1 MLGFLVSEEDRASRF
16 LGVSGLT
23 PEALRAG
30 ASDPAFLAGV
40 MDYVLADQSLLL
52 AFAESADIPP
62 DRAVAARR
70 QLPGAVE

>member
-16 LGVSGLT
+16 LSVSGLT

-52 AFAESADIPP
+52 AFAESAEIPP
-62 DRAVAARR
+62 DQAAAARR

>member
-1 MLGFLVSEEDRASRF
+1 MLGFLVSEDERASRF
-16 LGVSGLT
+16 LNVSGLT
-23 PEALRAG
+23 PEALRAS

-52 AFAESADIPP
+52 AFAESAEIPP
-62 DRAVAARR
+62 DRVAAARR